1 MLLAEMRL
9 LERKPP
15 FYLSSIP
22 PLRSVDVKKVT
33 YPPLHNLK
41 LHLVFRLPFQRLWVH
56 QPQTTPPIFG
66 LCLIDRYQN
75 ECPDNLGA
83 LS

>member
-1 MLLAEMRL
+1 VRYAIKGERKGVLCKGTIVSCGFPALGLTVCWKEETPPWARFEDCVLLAEMRL

-33 YPPLHNLK
+33 
-41 LHLVFRLPFQRLWVH
+41 
-56 QPQTTPPIFG
+56 
-66 LCLIDRYQN
+66 
-75 ECPDNLGA
+75 
-83 LS
+83 